1 MENFSF
7 DARVLVSLEVDA
19 VGEGL
24 AAASLPP
31 LLGRTPYSV
40 SASAAPAALAPALHR
55 VHRIFPENMEPINT
69 KSLVEP
75 LPDTLSIGGRSHYT

>member
-24 AAASLPP
+24 TAASLPP

-40 SASAAPAALAPALHR
+40 SASAAPAALAPTLHR
-55 VHRIFPENMEPINT
+55 VHSIFPENMEPINI
-69 KSLVEP
+69 KCAL
-75 LPDTLSIGGRSHYT
+75 L

>member
-24 AAASLPP
+24 TAASLPP

-40 SASAAPAALAPALHR
+40 SASAAPALAPTLHR

-69 KSLVEP
+69 KCAMCIA
-75 LPDTLSIGGRSHYT
+75 LSMQIP

>member
-24 AAASLPP
+24 TAASLPP

-40 SASAAPAALAPALHR
+40 SASAAALAPALHR
-55 VHRIFPENMEPINT
+55 VHRIFPESMEPINI
-69 KSLVEP
+69 KCAL
-75 LPDTLSIGGRSHYT
+75 L

>member
-24 AAASLPP
+24 TAASLPP

-69 KSLVEP
+69 KCAMCIA
-75 LPDTLSIGGRSHYT
+75 LSM

>member
-1 MENFSF
+1 MENFRF

-24 AAASLPP
+24 TAASLSP

-40 SASAAPAALAPALHR
+40 PSSAPAALAPALHR
-55 VHRIFPENMEPINT
+55 VHRIFPENMEPINI
-69 KSLVEP
+69 KCAL
-75 LPDTLSIGGRSHYT
+75 L

>member
-40 SASAAPAALAPALHR
+40 SAAAPAALAPALHR
-55 VHRIFPENMEPINT
+55 VHRIFPENMEPINI
-69 KSLVEP
+69 KCAL
-75 LPDTLSIGGRSHYT
+75 L